1 LIEIPGIL
9 GEIVEKRLITI
20 EQSKKTRPVSEMRL
34 IAENA
39 SVPLSL
45 QRTVASQR
53 GISLIAEMKRS
64 SPSAGSLD
72 PDLDP
77 AHRASLY
84 CNAGATAISV
94 LTEHD
99 YFTGSI
105 EDLAAVSIIARASR
119 VPVLRKDFIVDEY
132 QVHEARAAGADCI
145 LLIIACLDPKQYT
158 DLFDLSTSMGMDVLV
173 EVFDEPELN
182 IAMTEVEPRI
192 VGINNRNLKT
202 LQTSL
207 SVFETLAQ
215 KIPNDRIKVAESGM
229 QNPSDVER
237 MGYAGAKAV
246 LVGESL
252 MKAGTDVSELAE
264 AMAAVEV
271 G

>member
-1 LIEIPGIL
+1 MIEIPGIL
-9 GEIVEKRLITI
+9 GEIVEKRLVSI
-20 EQSKKTRPVSEMRL
+20 QQAKKKRPESELRL

-45 QRTVASQR
+45 QRSIASKS

-77 AHRASLY
+77 AHRAGLY
-84 CNAGATAISV
+84 SNAGAAAISV
-94 LTEHD
+94 LTEPD
-99 YFTGSI
+99 YFSGSI

-132 QVHEARAAGADCI
+132 QIHEARAAGADCI
-145 LLIIACLDPKQYT
+145 LLIIACLDPKQYA
-158 DLFDLSTSMGMDVLV
+158 DLFAVSTAMGMDVLV
-173 EVFDEPELN
+173 EVFDEPELD
-182 IAMTEVEPRI
+182 IALTEVDPHI

-202 LQTSL
+202 LKTSL
-207 SVFETLAQ
+207 SVFETLAR
-215 KIPNDRIKVAESGM
+215 KIPDDRIRVAESGM
-229 QNPSDVER
+229 KDSGDVER

-252 MKAGTDVSELAE
+252 MKAGNDVSELAE

>member
-9 GEIVEKRLITI
+9 GEIVEKRLVTI
-20 EQSKKTRPVSEMRL
+20 EQAKKKRSLQELRT
-34 IAENA
+34 IAENS

-45 QRTVASQR
+45 QRAIGAKS

-72 PDLDP
+72 PNLDP
-77 AHRASLY
+77 PNRASLY
-84 CNAGATAISV
+84 CDAGAAAISV
-94 LTEHD
+94 LTEPD
-99 YFTGSI
+99 YFSGSI
-105 EDLAAVSIIARASR
+105 DDLAAVSIISRASR

-145 LLIIACLDPKQYT
+145 LLIIACLDPKQYA
-158 DLFDLSTSMGMDVLV
+158 DLFTISTSMGMDVLV
-173 EVFDEPELN
+173 EVFDEHELD
-182 IAMTEVEPRI
+182 IAMEIEPNI
-192 VGINNRNLKT
+192 IGINNRNLKT
-202 LQTSL
+202 LKTSL
-207 SVFETLAQ
+207 SVFETLAR
-215 KIPNDRIKVAESGM
+215 KIPDDRIRVAESGM
-229 QNPSDVER
+229 KNSADVER

-252 MKAGTDVSELAE
+252 MKAGNDVSELAK
-264 AMAAVEV
+264 AMSAVEV

>member
-9 GEIVEKRLITI
+9 GEIVEKRLVTI
-20 EQSKKTRPVSEMRL
+20 EQAKKKRPESELRT
-34 IAENA
+34 IAENS

-45 QRTVASQR
+45 QRTIGGKS

-64 SPSAGSLD
+64 SPSAGPLD

-77 AHRASLY
+77 AHRAGLY
-84 CNAGATAISV
+84 CDAGAAAISV

-99 YFTGSI
+99 YFSGSI

-132 QVHEARAAGADCI
+132 QIHEARAAGADCI
-145 LLIIACLDPKQYT
+145 LLIIAILDPKQYE
-158 DLFDLSTSMGMDVLV
+158 DLYTISTSMGMDVIV
-173 EVFDEPELN
+173 EVFDEPELET
-182 IAMTEVEPRI
+182 AMEIDPDI
-192 VGINNRNLKT
+192 IGINNRNLKT
-202 LQTSL
+202 LETSL
-207 SVFETLAQ
+207 SVFETLAR
-215 KIPNDRIKVAESGM
+215 KIPDDRIRVAESGM
-229 QNPSDVER
+229 KNSTDVER

-252 MKAGTDVSELAE
+252 MKAGNDVSELAQ
-264 AMAAVEV
+264 AMSAVEV